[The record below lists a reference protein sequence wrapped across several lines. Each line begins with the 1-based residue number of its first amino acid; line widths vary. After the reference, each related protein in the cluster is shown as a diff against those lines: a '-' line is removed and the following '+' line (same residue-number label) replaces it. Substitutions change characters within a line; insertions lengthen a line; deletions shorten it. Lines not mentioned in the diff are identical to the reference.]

1 MAVDLLFLILAF
13 IRKWAATKNPLQ
25 LSLETKKKKK
35 ALGDFSEV
43 GQVPEGDIAVYQ
55 SRSLIVS
62 NRI

>member
-1 MAVDLLFLILAF
+1 MVDLLFLILAF

-25 LSLETKKKKK
+25 LSLGTKKKV
-35 ALGDFSEV
+35 LGDFSEV

>member
-1 MAVDLLFLILAF
+1 MGSY
-13 IRKWAATKNPLQ
+13 KESPLT
-25 LSLETKKKKK
+25 LPGDKKKK

-62 NRI
+62 KRI

>member
-1 MAVDLLFLILAF
+1 MGSYKESPSTLPGD
-13 IRKWAATKNPLQ
+13 Q
-25 LSLETKKKKK
+25 KKKKK